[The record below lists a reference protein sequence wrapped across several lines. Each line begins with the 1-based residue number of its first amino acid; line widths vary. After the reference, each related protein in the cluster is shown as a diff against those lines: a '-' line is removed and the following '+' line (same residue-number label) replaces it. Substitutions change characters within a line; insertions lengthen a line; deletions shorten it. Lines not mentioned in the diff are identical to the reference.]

1 MKSEESPSLNREGR
15 GGSSKKN
22 FILAMLVILGVVTF
36 LDRINISVAGSSI
49 MKDLNLSAAE
59 WGWVQSAF
67 ILSYGLMQI
76 PMGAYGDRHGHRK
89 VLTEIVLWWSLFT
102 AFTGVAGGLVSLLI
116 IRFMFGVGEAGS
128 SPCSTGVIS
137 RWFEKHEVGKAQGY
151 VWAASRMGGALTPFV
166 VIPVMAWL
174 GWRAAF
180 WLLGG
185 LGVIWA
191 VVWYIMYRDKKPT
204 LNPSQREG
212 SPNTSETN
220 KNSLPLGGQ
229 GVGSPSG
236 EVGETQVSSPPSGEI
251 KWGPILHNRQ
261 FWTICAMY
269 FFYAFGS
276 WFFFSWFPTFM
287 ELGRGFAKSELT
299 YAVAVPFIMSMIG
312 NITGGY
318 LTDKLSAK
326 YGLKVG
332 RKALGTSSLAISA
345 LCMFLAAFIPGKMAV
360 FVFLSLCFGI
370 FDLMLPSAWALCIDL
385 GKQHAGAISGAM
397 NTFGNNGGFF
407 CGILFGYLV
416 QASGNYNLPLYMIA
430 GMLLISALLFS
441 FINPTKPIVE

>member
-1 MKSEESPSLNREGR
+1 MKR
-15 GGSSKKN
+15 KN
-22 FILAMLVILGVVTF
+22 IILTMLVILGVVTF

-49 MKDLNLSAAE
+49 MADLGLSPSE

-76 PMGAYGDRHGHRK
+76 PMGAFGDRHGHRK
-89 VLTEIVLWWSLFT
+89 VLSLIVLWWSLFT
-102 AFTGVAGGLVSLLI
+102 AFTGLAGGLASLLI

-137 RWFEKHEVGKAQGY
+137 RWFEKSEVGKAQGY

-174 GWRAAF
+174 GWRSAF
-180 WLLGG
+180 YLLGA
-185 LGVIWA
+185 LGV
-191 VVWYIMYRDKKPT
+191 VWVAAWYWYYRDKPVATAAITEQDGSTEKAAETGRKP
-204 LNPSQREG
+204 
-212 SPNTSETN
+212 
-220 KNSLPLGGQ
+220 SLPWR
-229 GVGSPSG
+229 
-236 EVGETQVSSPPSGEI
+236 T
-251 KWGPILHNRQ
+251 ILHSSQ
-261 FWTICAMY
+261 FWIICAMY

-312 NITGGY
+312 NISGGY

-326 YGLKVG
+326 YGLKIG
-332 RKALGTSSLAISA
+332 RKALGSTSLAVSA
-345 LCMFLAAFIPGKMAV
+345 VCMFLAAFIPGKMAV

-397 NTFGNNGGFF
+397 NTAGNIGGFF
-407 CGILFGYLV
+407 CGILFGFLV
-416 QASGNYNLPLYMIA
+416 QSSGNYNLPLYMIA
-430 GMLLISALLFS
+430 GMLIISAVLFS

>member
-1 MKSEESPSLNREGR
+1 
-15 GGSSKKN
+15 
-22 FILAMLVILGVVTF
+22 MLVILGVVTF

-49 MKDLNLSAAE
+49 MADLGLSPSE

-76 PMGAYGDRHGHRK
+76 PMGAFGDRHGHRK
-89 VLTEIVLWWSLFT
+89 VLSLIVLWWSLFT
-102 AFTGVAGGLVSLLI
+102 AFTGLAGGLASLLI

-137 RWFEKHEVGKAQGY
+137 RWFEKSEVGKAQGY

-174 GWRAAF
+174 GWRSAF
-180 WLLGG
+180 YLLGA
-185 LGVIWA
+185 LGVVWA
-191 VVWYIMYRDKKPT
+191 AVWYWYYRDKQMGISAADHAENGGDAVPAAEK
-204 LNPSQREG
+204 
-212 SPNTSETN
+212 
-220 KNSLPLGGQ
+220 KALPWR
-229 GVGSPSG
+229 
-236 EVGETQVSSPPSGEI
+236 T
-251 KWGPILHNRQ
+251 ILHSSQ
-261 FWTICAMY
+261 FWIICAMY

-312 NITGGY
+312 NISGGY

-326 YGLKVG
+326 YGLKIG
-332 RKALGTSSLAISA
+332 RKALGSTSLAVSA
-345 LCMFLAAFIPGKMAV
+345 VCMFLAAFIPGKMAV

-397 NTFGNNGGFF
+397 NTAGNIGGFF
-407 CGILFGYLV
+407 CGILFGFLV
-416 QASGNYNLPLYMIA
+416 QSSGNYNLPLYMIA
-430 GMLLISALLFS
+430 GMLIISAILFM
-441 FINPTKPIVE
+441 FINPEKPIIKE

>member
-1 MKSEESPSLNREGR
+1 MKR
-15 GGSSKKN
+15 KTI
-22 FILAMLVILGVVTF
+22 ILTMLVLLGVVTF

-49 MKDLNLSAAE
+49 MHDLNLSAAE

-76 PMGAYGDRHGHRK
+76 PMGALGDRFGHRK
-89 VLTEIVLWWSLFT
+89 ILSLIVLWWSLFT
-102 AFTGVAGGLVSLLI
+102 AFTGMAGGLASLLV
-116 IRFMFGVGEAGS
+116 IRFMFGIGEAGS

-174 GWRAAF
+174 GWREAF
-180 WLLGG
+180 YLLGG
-185 LGVIWA
+185 LGIIWA
-191 VVWYIMYRDKKPT
+191 VVWYFYYRDRKPQT
-204 LNPSQREG
+204 LQTVEQKAIPWR
-212 SPNTSETN
+212 T
-220 KNSLPLGGQ
+220 
-229 GVGSPSG
+229 
-236 EVGETQVSSPPSGEI
+236 
-251 KWGPILHNRQ
+251 ILHHKQ
-261 FWTICAMY
+261 FWIICAMY

-312 NITGGY
+312 NISGGY
-318 LTDKLSAK
+318 LTDRLSKK
-326 YGLKVG
+326 YGLKIG
-332 RKALGTSSLAISA
+332 RKALGSASLAISA
-345 LCMFLAAFIPGKMAV
+345 VCMFLAAFIPGKMAV

-385 GKQHAGAISGAM
+385 GKQHAGTISGAM
-397 NTFGNNGGFF
+397 NTAGNLGGFF
-407 CGILFGYLV
+407 CGILFGFLV
-416 QASGNYNLPLYMIA
+416 QSSGNYNLPLYVIA
-430 GMLLISALLFS
+430 GMLIISACLFTL
-441 FINPTKPIVE
+441 INPTKPIVEEQ